1 MVDKDV
7 VLAEIETYIYNM
19 FHLDATGHDY
29 YHMKRVAKMAKYL
42 AEQENSDPF
51 LCEVS
56 GWVHDV
62 GDDKLTH
69 DPEQAIIDLK
79 LFLASISLSDA
90 QIKKIMETITTVS
103 FRKGQDPKTLAGKIV
118 QDADRLDA
126 IGAIGIART
135 FAYGGNK
142 NRSIHSE
149 ESHQKQHATIQHFDD
164 KLLVIKDKIKT
175 HAAKEIAVKRHDYME
190 QFLSTFYNEW
200 NSNIGQ

>member
-1 MVDKDV
+1 MDKNV
-7 VLAEIETYIYNM
+7 VLAEIETYIYNL

-42 AEQENSDPF
+42 AEQENGDPF

-62 GDDKLTH
+62 GDDKLTD
-69 DPEQAIIDLK
+69 DPEQAIVELK
-79 LFLASISLSDA
+79 HFLTSISLSD
-90 QIKKIMETITTVS
+90 ILVDSIMETITTVS

-149 ESHQKQHATIQHFDD
+149 EAHQKQHATIQHFDD
-164 KLLVIKDKIKT
+164 KLLLIKDKIKT
-175 HAAKEIAVKRHDYME
+175 DAAKEIAVKRHAYME

-200 NSNIGQ
+200 NSNL